1 MHLPPVF
8 YNKEHMPSVSRSTLI
23 IGVVALGVAA
33 YVILFAPQISQ
44 NAGIPPFVA
53 CTLEAMI
60 CQDGSSVGRE
70 GPNCEFAQCPISSI
84 GKVSGTGAKYNSGV
98 RGIVMLGPT
107 CPVETYPPDPE
118 CADKPYA
125 TRITIFQMGDSARVF
140 ATTESGA
147 NGTFLA
153 DLPPGDYTI
162 SAGEGS
168 MPSCAEASMTVE
180 ASSYTEVTIYCDS
193 GIR

>member
-53 CTLEAMI
+53 CTLEAVI

-118 CADKPYA
+118 CADAPYA
-125 TRITIFQMGDSARVF
+125 TLVSIFRADDPVHAIVITKSDA
-140 ATTESGA
+140 SGA
-147 NGTFLA
+147 FSA
-153 DLPPGDYTI
+153 DLPPGDYVAG
-162 SAGEGS
+162 AGES
-168 MPSCAEASMTVE
+168 KLPRCAQTPVTVE
-180 ASSYTEVTIYCDS
+180 ASSYVSAIVYCDS

>member
-1 MHLPPVF
+1 MHRSPVF
-8 YNKEHMPSVSRSTLI
+8 YNEAHMPSASHSTLA
-23 IGVVALGVAA
+23 IGVVALGLAA
-33 YVILFAPQISQ
+33 YVILFAPQISH
-44 NAGIPPFVA
+44 NAVTPPFVA
-53 CTLEAMI
+53 CTQEAKI
-60 CQDGSSVGRE
+60 CPDGSYVGRV
-70 GPNCEFAQCPISSI
+70 GPNCEFAQCLVSSVGRI
-84 GKVSGTGAKYNSGV
+84 SGTGAKYNSGV
-98 RGIVMLGPT
+98 RGAVMLGPT

-118 CADKPYA
+118 CAEVPYA
-125 TRITIFQMGDSARVF
+125 TRITSFQMGDSTRVF
-140 ATTESGA
+140 ATTVSGA